1 MAILNKP
8 PMPHPYYDEKIVF
21 YRKIDDDAKKI
32 VEDIVEDFEKGL
44 RITEKILSNVFLQY
58 FAAQKIEGDFNKDS
72 FECAMMES
80 PFADEIVFYFSRIFF
95 HIGNIKEKNW
105 TIQLRKNIG
114 GFTPDIIIT
123 SKLTDNKLNN
133 QELLYSRSKK
143 EKIVAVIELRTKEWI
158 RAFIVGDNS
167 NYWRGKKEEVDI
179 LSKESRVY
187 FQKYA
192 DTLRVGLGDI
202 FVITPTLSVSNQ
214 DIIKSVAN
222 QQELFAQ
229 STGIPESNL
238 IILTENRTL
247 SEEKTCTNY
256 TTYFEKFLEGLVKK

>member
-32 VEDIVEDFEKGL
+32 AENFVKGL
-44 RITEKILSNVFLQY
+44 PITEKILSNIFLQY
-58 FAAQKIEGDFNKDS
+58 FAAQKIEGDFNKDF
-72 FECAMMES
+72 FECSMVES

-133 QELLYSRSKK
+133 QELLYSQKSKE
-143 EKIVAVIELRTKEWI
+143 EKIIAVVELRAKEWV
-158 RAFIVGDNS
+158 RAFIVEDNS
-167 NYWRGKKEEVDI
+167 KNYWKGKKEQLDI
-179 LSKESRVY
+179 FSKESKVY

-192 DTLRVGLGDI
+192 DTLRVGLRDI